1 MIEPRD
7 ILAEL
12 RSLYDSG
19 ATQQEISDRTGVS
32 RSYVR
37 DLLSGKRAVDGL
49 TLKKINQ
56 LFPAAS
62 LSLGNRTIGDSNVIH
77 AHARVQSDNNFLPA
91 DRDAAVEKY
100 RRDLTDLIISSEEIS
115 DEERGRFLRIIR
127 SAK

>member
-1 MIEPRD
+1 MIEPQD

-12 RSLYDSG
+12 RRLYDEG
-19 ATQQEISDRTGVS
+19 VTQQEISDRTGVS

-56 LFPAAS
+56 LFPGAS
-62 LSLGNRTIGDSNVIH
+62 LSLGHRTIGNNNVIH
-77 AHARVQSDNNFLPA
+77 AHARVQSDNNFLPD
-91 DRDAAVEKY
+91 DRDAVEAF
-100 RRDLTDLIISSEEIS
+100 RRDLTDLIIASDELS